1 MLRNLQT
8 KAAKSP
14 VGSIV
19 LCLLLL
25 SIVSLTLLYSSLH
38 QGGELKDQAIFYK
51 QIMWL
56 AFAWICFIG
65 FSFLNY
71 RLWFDFAIIF
81 YILNILLLI
90 AVEFFGKSAL
100 GAQRWLDIGGFSFQ
114 PSEVSKITTIFIL
127 ARLFSSPESKGLWRG
142 VLVPFG
148 LVILNV
154 ALIAKQPDLGTA
166 LILVFL
172 FFALGFVSSLRKR
185 YLVILLLV
193 ALIASPFAWNH
204 LKSYQKKRL
213 IVFLNP
219 NVEPLGAGYT
229 IIQSKIAIGS
239 GRICGKGFLSGTQ
252 NQFNFLPERHTDFI
266 FTVLAEEWGLLG
278 SLFLLL
284 IYFYIF
290 NKIIDIVN
298 YLKDPFARLIS
309 FGIAFLFFLHV
320 FINIGM
326 TLGILPVVGLPLLFL
341 SYGGTHLIVSFILL
355 GVFANIYRQ

>member
-1 MLRNLQT
+1 MIHTLQT
-8 KAAKSP
+8 QAIKNP
-14 VGSIV
+14 ITSIIV
-19 LCLLLL
+19 CLLFL
-25 SIVSLTLLYSSLH
+25 SVVSLALLYSSLH
-38 QGGELKDQAIFYK
+38 QGGELKDQTIFYK

-56 AFAWICFIG
+56 ALAWIFFIG

-71 RLWFDFAIIF
+71 RLWFDFAIIL

-90 AVEFFGKSAL
+90 AVELFGKSAL

-114 PSEVSKITTIFIL
+114 PSEVSKITAIFIL
-127 ARLFSSPESKGLWRG
+127 ARLFSSPDAKGLWRG
-142 VLVPFG
+142 IAVPFG
-148 LVILNV
+148 LIMLNV
-154 ALIAKQPDLGTA
+154 AFIAKQPDLGTA
-166 LILVFL
+166 LILIFL
-172 FFALGFVSSLRKR
+172 FFSLGFFSSLKKR
-185 YLVILLLV
+185 YFVILLLI
-193 ALIASPFAWNH
+193 ALMASPFAWNH

-239 GRICGKGFLSGTQ
+239 GRMHGKGFLAGTQ

-290 NKIIDIVN
+290 YRIVEVIN
-298 YLKDPFARLIS
+298 YLKDTFAQLVL
-309 FGIAFLFFLHV
+309 FGIAFLFFFHV

-341 SYGGTHLIVSFILL
+341 SYGGTHLLVSFTLL
-355 GVFANIYRQ
+355 GVFVNIYRQ